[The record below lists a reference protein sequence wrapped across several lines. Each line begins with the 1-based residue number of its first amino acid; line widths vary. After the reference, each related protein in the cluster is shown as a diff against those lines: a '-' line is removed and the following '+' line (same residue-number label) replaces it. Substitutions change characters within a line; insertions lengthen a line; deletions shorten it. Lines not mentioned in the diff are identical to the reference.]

1 MRTMIKGKSIWPILL
16 IIPLLWHG
24 MASRVEACPGCWAGY
39 GPGAER
45 LNKPLADL
53 RIIYEKEGRNALP
66 YIRKALITS
75 TDPLVMRRAATYIV
89 ELKDT
94 ESIPLMEDMLHAL
107 VKRVAFSK
115 FGLGTYDFQGR
126 LAVAHALINF
136 GPSTIVDRIWERYDR
151 LDLDRK
157 SEVPYILNGLKDP
170 KLDERLLEIVNR
182 EEDHQLMMGA
192 LDVLSFGGSTKALPA
207 LRSKVAEWR
216 DKSTKLSANPHP
228 DGPVL
233 YYVPLRIKAEK
244 AISAIEERSTKTDS
258 ALSG

>member
-1 MRTMIKGKSIWPILL
+1 MMKRKPIWLLLL
-16 IIPLLWHG
+16 IALLWQG
-24 MASRVEACPGCWAGY
+24 MASRVQACPACWAGY

-75 TDPLVMRRAATYIV
+75 TDPLVIRRAAGYIV

-94 ESIPLMEDMLHAL
+94 ESIRLMEDMLHAL
-107 VKRVAFSK
+107 VKRVAFST

-126 LAVAHALINF
+126 LTVAHALIKF

-157 SEVPYILNGLKDP
+157 SEVPYVLNGLKDP
-170 KLDERLLEIVNR
+170 KLDERLLEILNR
-182 EEDHQLMMGA
+182 EENHQLMMGA
-192 LDVLSFGGSTKALPA
+192 LDVLSFGGSTEVLPV
-207 LRSKVAEWR
+207 LRSKAAEWR
-216 DKSTKLSANPHP
+216 DKGAQPAPNPHP
-228 DGPVL
+228 NGPVL

-244 AISAIEERSTKTDS
+244 AISAIEERSKKTDS
-258 ALSG
+258 AISR

>member
-1 MRTMIKGKSIWPILL
+1 MRAMMKGKLIWLVLL
-16 IIPLLWHG
+16 IALLWHG
-24 MASRVEACPGCWAGY
+24 MGSSVEACPMCWAGY

-53 RIIYEKEGRNALP
+53 RIIYEKEGRDALP

-75 TDPLVMRRAATYIV
+75 TDPLVIRRAATYIV
-89 ELKDT
+89 ELKDA

-126 LAVAHALINF
+126 LTVAHALINF
-136 GPSTIVDRIWERYDR
+136 GPSTIADRIWQRYDR
-151 LDLDRK
+151 LDQDRK

-192 LDVLSFGGSTKALPA
+192 LDVLSFGGSTDTLPA
-207 LRSKVAEWR
+207 LRSKAAEWR
-216 DKSTKLSANPHP
+216 DKSAQPSGNPHP

-244 AISAIEERSTKTDS
+244 AIAAIEERSEKTDS

>member
-1 MRTMIKGKSIWPILL
+1 MRAMTKGKNIWLLVL
-16 IIPLLWHG
+16 IIPFLWHG
-24 MASRVEACPGCWAGY
+24 MGSRVEACPACWTGY

-45 LNKPLADL
+45 YNKPLADL
-53 RIIYEKEGRNALP
+53 RIIYEKEGRGALP
-66 YIRKALITS
+66 YIRTALITS
-75 TDPLVMRRAATYIV
+75 TDPLLIRRAATYIV
-89 ELKDT
+89 ELKDA

-126 LAVAHALINF
+126 LIVAHALINF
-136 GPSTIVDRIWERYDR
+136 GQTTIADRIWERYDR
-151 LDLDRK
+151 LDPDRK

-192 LDVLSFGGSTKALPA
+192 LDVLAFGGSAEALPA
-207 LRSKVAEWR
+207 LRSKAAEWR
-216 DKSTKLSANPHP
+216 DKGAEPPGNPRP

-244 AISAIEERSTKTDS
+244 AISGIEERTK
-258 ALSG
+258 